1 MGPKEVSVGGK
12 TPTAPSGA
20 GSAAGLGVTPAEL
33 TALRRAVQREDFDA
47 FRQIVEN
54 YLARRGLNAWW
65 EGLVLVAY
73 FSEAKDV
80 ISALRELFKA
90 AKISADM
97 VAWPSG
103 GYGPV
108 KIGLDLP
115 WGERA

>member
-1 MGPKEVSVGGK
+1 MGPENTSVGGK
-12 TPTAPSGA
+12 TPTPAPA
-20 GSAAGLGVTPAEL
+20 GGRAAGLGVTPAEL

-47 FRQIVEN
+47 FRAIVED

-65 EGLVLVAY
+65 EGLVLVAH

-90 AKISADM
+90 AKIPADM
-97 VAWPSG
+97 VAWSSG

-108 KIGLDLP
+108 RIGLDIP